1 MFDLISDIFSALSKN
16 KLRTF
21 LTGFSMAWGVFMLML
36 LLGCGNGLQNAV
48 MLNYDDNS
56 KNQITLFPGR
66 SSMPYKGLQA
76 GRRSIINDNVLE
88 RLRKDLPQIR
98 TISPS
103 RMAWGVTETYG
114 SEYISGGGLYGV
126 NPEYFDIHKI
136 DIIRGRNINLL
147 DAKQM
152 RKVMIIHKKNAEL
165 LFKDADPLGEYVV
178 VNNVPYQVVGI
189 YNDSDRDQT
198 PPDIVPLTTLEKI
211 YPSANGYERV
221 YLDVVGITNATQGE
235 EFENRLR
242 ATLASACNFDPQDR
256 SAVWVWNEASSY
268 YETQSIF
275 TGISMFLW
283 LIGIG
288 TLIAGIVG
296 ISNIMLV
303 TVKERTKEFGIRK
316 AIGARPGNIISL
328 ILTESLMITAAFGY
342 AGMLLGILLLEGLGK
357 MFPAPDP
364 GVGFDSEPAMFVN
377 PTVNLGIAAGAMF
390 ILIIAGLI
398 AAYIPAKKAVQV
410 KPIEALHYE

>member
-56 KNQITLFPGR
+56 KNQIILFPGR
-66 SSMPYKGLQA
+66 SSMPYNGLQA
-76 GRRSIINDNVLE
+76 GRRSVIDDNVVQ
-88 RLRKDLPQIR
+88 RLHKELPQIR
-98 TISPS
+98 TVSPS
-103 RMAWGVTETYG
+103 RMAWGVTETYKG
-114 SEYISGGGLYGV
+114 EYISGGGLYGV
-126 NPEYFDIHKI
+126 GPEYFDIHKI
-136 DIIRGRNINLL
+136 DIISGRNINLL
-147 DAKQM
+147 DDRQM
-152 RKVMIIHKKNAEL
+152 RKVMIIHKKNADL
-165 LFKDADPLGEYVV
+165 LFKDEDPLGKYVV
-178 VNNVPYQVVGI
+178 VNNVPYQVVGV
-189 YNDSDRDQT
+189 YNDSERDQT
-198 PPDIVPLTTLEKI
+198 PPEIIPLSTLKKI
-211 YPSANGYERV
+211 YPSANGYDRV
-221 YLDVVGITNATQGE
+221 FLDVVGISNAKQGE
-235 EFENRLR
+235 EFENKLR
-242 ATLASACNFDPQDR
+242 GVLASACKYDPRDH

-303 TVKERTKEFGIRK
+303 TVRERTKEFGIRK
-316 AIGARPGNIISL
+316 AIGARPRNIISL

-357 MFPAPDP
+357 MFPAPENA
-364 GVGFDSEPAMFVN
+364 GGFDSEPAMFVN
-377 PTVNLGIAAGAMF
+377 PTVDLGIAAGAMF
-390 ILIIAGLI
+390 ILITAGLI

>member
-165 LFKDADPLGEYVV
+165 LFKGADPLGEYVV

-189 YNDSDRDQT
+189 YNDSDRNQT

-242 ATLASACNFDPQDR
+242 TTLASACNFDPQDR

-328 ILTESLMITAAFGY
+328 ILTESLMITAVFGY

-357 MFPAPDP
+357 MFPAPEA
-364 GVGFDSEPAMFVN
+364 GRGFDSEPAMFVN